1 MRMTNPTPNDEYFL
15 NEPRFNR
22 SFTLPADPSRGRT
35 NPFTIKYVDHGY
47 RNEAHPE
54 QEHVLLYSPP
64 LVGSRLLLVTKD
76 DLAIRH
82 KIRIIAA
89 DRPGMG
95 GTDAAAAKDRIALW
109 TGKSFLRAHP
119 LAGQCADNLP

>member
-1 MRMTNPTPNDEYFL
+1 MTNPTPNDEYFL